1 MNSLLIYNDSIT
13 SETFVNEFK
22 ESLFGDSFSFRISN
36 TTLNKEDFSFDK
48 EATDF
53 LLNTIPNKEYLAVFL
68 PFNLSDENYLEFT
81 GLKLGYHIRLTKQF
95 LNSKVALIFYGAET
109 SHQINKLTPNGE
121 ILFTPN
127 VYITNKQ
134 NIDSFKKQIKFIEEN
149 KDNASLEK
157 KFISKIH
164 IKPTGNYS
172 SHHSISN
179 EWSILRWSKA
189 LNVVSNEIDEI
200 ENKIGYLLYYKYL
213 NFKFPLD
220 SSSHIKLTNKIL
232 SNSGNI
238 LFIDDEVE
246 KGWNIIFK
254 TICKN
259 KTYNSIGGD
268 FKNWN
273 QMEIIEESFKKAK
286 DADVVILDLRLH
298 DDDFESTSPKELTGF
313 KILDKIKSHNRGI
326 QVIIFSATNKIWNL
340 QALREAGADGFIIKE
355 SPENS
360 VDKSFTNQSIENIF
374 KTIDKSL
381 EFSFL
386 IDYYD
391 VYNDLETS
399 LKSKIKSKELD
410 KDFVNEY
417 LKWLSF
423 GINNLTIYK
432 NSEGIVTSFLMF
444 FSVLENLCNRIIDID
459 NYERDYHNSENV
471 FKFKFRHN
479 NTYLIHFNCM
489 DDDYT
494 KTNNTLYS
502 KNSRLN
508 WGQKILNTLNF
519 LSNYKIE
526 DDLNGINK
534 LIKKRNDLIH
544 SNVTTG
550 DKINISVNDVNNLFN
565 LITTNID
572 KIK

>member
-1 MNSLLIYNDSIT
+1 VTFLSEKVKDFYPEKAKFDIPELIFIPTIFDYRNAASYQGVEFALRWYFHLTSSIQKC
-13 SETFVNEFK
+13 NFK
-22 ESLFGDSFSFRISN
+22 IVLVGTEDKSSFFQN
-36 TTLNKEDFSFDK
+36 CDFSN
-48 EATDF
+48 F
-53 LLNTIPNKEYLAVFL
+53 LKCPNVEYLQNSFEAI
-68 PFNLSDENYLEFT
+68 NNYI
-81 GLKLGYHIRLTKQF
+81 KNYNIK
-95 LNSKVALIFYGAET
+95 
-109 SHQINKLTPNGE
+109 E
-121 ILFTPN
+121 IE
-127 VYITNKQ
+127 
-134 NIDSFKKQIKFIEEN
+134 KKEV
-149 KDNASLEK
+149 LEK
-157 KFISKIH
+157 
-164 IKPTGNYS
+164 IKLIGIKAPTSYK
-172 SHHSISN
+172 SHHSIAN
-179 EWSILRWSKA
+179 EWAILRWAKA
-189 LNVVSNEIDEI
+189 LNI
-200 ENKIGYLLYYKYL
+200 ETNDQSELKKIEDNIESDLYYEYL
-213 NFKFPLD
+213 NTIHPIAKNDKF
-220 SSSHIKLTNKIL
+220 INKTL
-232 SNSGNI
+232 SNSGNV

-246 KGWNIIFK
+246 KGWDIIFK

-259 KTYNSIGGD
+259 KTYNSFGKD
-268 FKNWN
+268 FKNWP

-489 DDDYT
+489 NDDYT